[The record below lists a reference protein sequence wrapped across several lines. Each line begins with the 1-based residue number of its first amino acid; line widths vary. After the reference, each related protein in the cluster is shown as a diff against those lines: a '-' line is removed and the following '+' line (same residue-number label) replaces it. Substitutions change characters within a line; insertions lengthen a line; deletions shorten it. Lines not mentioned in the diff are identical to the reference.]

1 MFPKNLFWWKLI
13 STVLYLPKPHII
25 PAAELESLYYIIE
38 SIAWVK
44 IEYVAEKYEGSTSYH
59 GMIVYEQTP
68 VKKDVELYIALTMMW
83 ILFSLAGFW
92 FIHCLFLP
100 IVIRCYSVI

>member
-1 MFPKNLFWWKLI
+1 MKINKY
-13 STVLYLPKPHII
+13 STVSPQATYNICRWARKPH
-25 PAAELESLYYIIE
+25 YIIE
-38 SIAWVK
+38 SIAWAK

-100 IVIRCYSVI
+100 IMIRCYSIIY